1 MAILDE
7 YKRYKES
14 KEERE
19 RDEIV
24 VRDAEERLATQGIMS
39 VLQSN
44 NCKILWQNGYVFKFL
59 FGNRCYSVCNQVDRI
74 VGSSWLGGQPTEDE
88 KEMLETLSSIERDNP
103 DLYNKIVK
111 KYDYKE
117 IVIDGTP
124 RMAFSRLMDGEFEYD
139 EGERKAIIVREEQ
152 PRKASAW
159 KRLWKMIFS

>member
-59 FGNRCYSVCNQVDRI
+59 QYFD
-74 VGSSWLGGQPTEDE
+74 
-88 KEMLETLSSIERDNP
+88 
-103 DLYNKIVK
+103 KIWAK
-111 KYDYKE
+111 L
-117 IVIDGTP
+117 
-124 RMAFSRLMDGEFEYD
+124 ALN
-139 EGERKAIIVREEQ
+139 
-152 PRKASAW
+152 
-159 KRLWKMIFS
+159 